1 MPELIEPGVNG
12 FLVSDRSE
20 TVIAVEEAR
29 RLDRSAVRHSI
40 EGRFDASR
48 MVDDY
53 LSLYHR
59 LLGR

>member
-1 MPELIEPGVNG
+1 MPELIQPGVNG
-12 FLVSDRSE
+12 FLVSTE
-20 TVIAVEEAR
+20 NEAVEAVGEAD
-29 RLDRSAVRHSI
+29 RLDRLGVRRSI
-40 EGRFDASR
+40 DGRFDAAR

>member
-1 MPELIEPGVNG
+1 MPEIIEPGVNG
-12 FLVSDRSE
+12 FLVSNRNEAVD
-20 TVIAVEEAR
+20 AVESAH
-29 RLDRSAVRHSI
+29 RLDRSGVRRSI

-59 LLGR
+59 LLDR